1 MKPVRFVLYYI
12 VAIGLFG
19 MADGSGDP
27 CSGTPCQ
34 IPNLFDPDL
43 ANLKSANNQALNDF
57 IKGALDRI
65 KGGNKDM
72 DKDCYPLPITVTV
85 YTAANPDFDFQNRL
99 QQARMDTLVSYFK
112 EQGLDPQKN
121 VEQVD
126 GLGGKKLDGT
136 ANGTYNDV
144 DRDPPVIKM
153 TSEPPENNKV
163 KPGEKIKIHATASER
178 HADGHTSWPSGV
190 KSLQLN
196 ADGTLVDSKDFGMKP
211 PPCEVRVFEPAY
223 TVPKNPP
230 EIVHLLVYAEDATG
244 HDTSK
249 EADFPTR
256 GDWYGRLDWSV
267 HQMVPTGPQ
276 DWSGHADLILDDD
289 GQGGL
294 TGTLSGTEKQKLAI
308 EGCHGVTTW
317 TVKARL
323 TGTITTSAKKIT
335 INVMDRQSTR
345 PEMAS
350 CGTARTGG
358 DIFGWRHFNEMFQK
372 LAPSANDNDLF
383 FQGPPDEN
391 SYQYQYH
398 RDITVSNGI
407 GDCTLIV
414 RKLQNKK

>member
-1 MKPVRFVLYYI
+1 MKPVRVVLYYTATI
-12 VAIGLFG
+12 VLFG
-19 MADGSGDP
+19 MADGSGAP

-43 ANLKSANNQALNDF
+43 ADLKSANNQALNDF

-72 DKDCYPLPITVTV
+72 DKDCYPLPITVTL
-85 YTAANPDFDFQNRL
+85 YTAANPDFDFQNLL

-121 VEQVD
+121 VEQVN
-126 GLGGKKLDGT
+126 GLAAAARLDGT

-144 DRDPPVIKM
+144 DLDPPVIKM
-153 TSEPPENNKV
+153 TSTPPENNKV

-178 HADGHTSWPSGV
+178 HADGHRSSPSGV
-190 KSLQLN
+190 KSLQLI
-196 ADGTLVDSKDFGMKP
+196 ADGTVMDSKDFGMKP
-211 PPCEVRVFEPAY
+211 PPCEVRPFEPIY

-230 EIVHLLVYAEDATG
+230 EIVHLLIYAEDATG
-244 HDTSK
+244 HGTSK

-276 DWSGHADLILDDD
+276 EWFGHADLMLDDD

-308 EGCHGVTTW
+308 EGCHGVTNW
-317 TVKARL
+317 TVSARL

-335 INVMDRQSTR
+335 INVMEHKSTR
-345 PEMAS
+345 PETAS
-350 CGTARTGG
+350 CGTASTGG
-358 DIFGWRHFNEMFQK
+358 DIFSWRQFNEMFQT
-372 LAPSANDNDLF
+372 LAPSAD
-383 FQGPPDEN
+383 GN
-391 SYQYQYH
+391 SYQSH
-398 RDITVSNGI
+398 HDIKVHNGI

>member
-1 MKPVRFVLYYI
+1 MKPVRFALCYTAVI
-12 VAIGLFG
+12 AAFG
-19 MADGSGDP
+19 MADFSPFGLAAAPAQGSGSP

-43 ANLKSANNQALNDF
+43 ADLKSSNNQALNDF

-65 KGGNKDM
+65 KGGNNDL
-72 DKDCYPLPITVTV
+72 DRGCYPLPITITL
-85 YTAANPDFDFQNRL
+85 YTAPNPDFELQNLL
-99 QQARMDTLVSYFK
+99 QQSRMDALVNYFK

-121 VEQVD
+121 VEQVNGLSGSKPD
-126 GLGGKKLDGT
+126 G
-136 ANGTYNDV
+136 NVEGTYNDV
-144 DRDPPVIKM
+144 DRDPPVLKM
-153 TSEPPENNKV
+153 TSTPPENNKV
-163 KPGEKIKIHATASER
+163 KTGDQIKIHATASER
-178 HADGHTSWPSGV
+178 HADGHRSWPSGV
-190 KSLQLN
+190 KSLQLS
-196 ADGTLVDSKDFGMKP
+196 ADRTLVDSKDFGMKP
-211 PPCEVRVFEPAY
+211 PPCEVRHFEPVY

-244 HDTSK
+244 HGTSE

-267 HQMVPTGPQ
+267 HQMMPTGPQ
-276 DWSGHADLILDDD
+276 DWLGHADLILDDD

-294 TGTLSGTEKQKLAI
+294 TGALSGTENQKLAI

-317 TVKARL
+317 GVKARL

-345 PEMAS
+345 PQMAS

-372 LAPSANDNDLF
+372 LAPSAD
-383 FQGPPDEN
+383 GN
-391 SYQYQYH
+391 SYQYH
-398 RDITVSNGI
+398 RDITVSHGI
-407 GDCTLIV
+407 GDCTLIL